1 VIPQIFSIPLFL
13 ATNLTWQDLIGVFMV
28 GTMEMKSPM
37 LHALSYDEWQTH
49 SWRQWRGCS
58 MNVFPQQVVGVD
70 DINMKIITG

>member
-1 VIPQIFSIPLFL
+1 
-13 ATNLTWQDLIGVFMV
+13 MV